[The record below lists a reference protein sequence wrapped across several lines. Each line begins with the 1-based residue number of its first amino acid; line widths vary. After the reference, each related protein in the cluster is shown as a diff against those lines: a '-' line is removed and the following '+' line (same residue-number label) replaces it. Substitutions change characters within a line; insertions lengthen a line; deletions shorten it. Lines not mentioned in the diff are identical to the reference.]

1 MSGRMAG
8 ARMSSETYAVL
19 NQPGVGFFSML
30 IIGIIAGWVAER
42 VTESDHGLLTNLLV
56 GVLGS
61 FVGGWLAQQLAI
73 PVFGFFRTLVAAI
86 VGAII
91 LLWVWRAIRSR

>member
-1 MSGRMAG
+1 MDT
-8 ARMSSETYAVL
+8 ETYAFL

-30 IIGIIAGWVAER
+30 LIGLIAGWVAER
-42 VTESDHGLLTNLLV
+42 VTESSHGLLTNLLV
-56 GVLGS
+56 GILGA
-61 FVGGWLAQQLAI
+61 FFGGWLAQQLAI
-73 PVFGFFRTLVAAI
+73 PVSGFFSTLVAAI